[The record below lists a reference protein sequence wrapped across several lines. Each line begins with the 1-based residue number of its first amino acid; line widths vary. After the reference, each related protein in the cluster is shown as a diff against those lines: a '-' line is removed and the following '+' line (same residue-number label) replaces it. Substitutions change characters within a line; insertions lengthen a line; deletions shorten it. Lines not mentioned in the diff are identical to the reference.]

1 MHDKTITD
9 ATRRFGAALL
19 LAAAAL
25 LPLQA
30 SARMEVL
37 DRIAAVVNDSVIMES
52 ELDQRV
58 DDLARQFLA
67 ERQQLPPRDVLRPQV
82 LERLIMERLQ
92 LDMAERGGI
101 RVDDNSLNQALSGIA
116 RQNNMTLDEFSSSLR
131 ADGFDWAAFREQIR
145 GEMVINQLHQRQV
158 ARRVRITDREVERFL
173 ESEMGK
179 QMFES
184 EFRLRHILI
193 GLPDD
198 ATPDQVESAR
208 NEAASLVQR
217 LRDGAD
223 FREMAVS
230 FSDAPQALEGGDLG
244 WRPAAQLPTLF
255 AEEAMRLNPGD
266 VSEPLRAGN
275 GFHILKLEEKRGGA
289 TQFVEQVKVR
299 HVLIRTSALRTP
311 SQAEQLINQLHDRVA
326 AGEDFATIARE
337 YSEDPGSA
345 RAGGDLGWVS
355 QGEMV
360 PEFENTFENT
370 PVGELSPV
378 FQSEFGWHF
387 LRVDDTRTADMS
399 DEFRVLRARQALQ
412 QRRYEEELQQWL
424 RETRNEAYV
433 DIRI

>member
-1 MHDKTITD
+1 MRTLFTD
-9 ATRRFGAALL
+9 VARRLGAPAVLAL
-19 LAAAAL
+19 AML
-25 LPLQA
+25 LPVAAEARLQ
-30 SARMEVL
+30 ML

-58 DDLARQFLA
+58 DDLARQFVA

-82 LERLIMERLQ
+82 LERLIMEQLQ

-101 RVDDNSLNQALSGIA
+101 RVDDGSLNQALAGIA
-116 RQNNMTLDEFSSSLR
+116 RQNDMSLDEF
-131 ADGFDWAAFREQIR
+131 ATAVQEDGFEWAAFREQIR
-145 GEMVINQLHQRQV
+145 AEMIISQLHQRQV
-158 ARRVRITDREVERFL
+158 ARRVRITDREVDRFL
-173 ESEMGK
+173 ESEMGR
-179 QMFES
+179 QLFES
-184 EFRLRHILI
+184 EFRLGHILI

-198 ATPDQVESAR
+198 ATPDQVAAAQQ
-208 NEAASLVQR
+208 EAEQLVQR
-217 LRDGAD
+217 IRDGAD

-255 AEEAMRLNPGD
+255 AEEALRMQPGQ

-275 GFHILKLEEKRGGA
+275 GFHILQLIDRRGDA
-289 TQFVEQVKVR
+289 IQIVEQYRVR
-299 HVLIRTSALRTP
+299 HILIRTSALRTP
-311 SQAEQLINQLHDRVA
+311 SQAERLIIELHNRIEG
-326 AGEDFATIARE
+326 GESFEALARE

-355 QGEMV
+355 PGEMV
-360 PEFENTFENT
+360 PEFEQTFRET
-370 PVGELSPV
+370 PVGVLSPV

-387 LRVDDTRTADMS
+387 LRVEDTRSADMS

-424 RETRNEAYV
+424 RETRAEAFV

>member
-1 MHDKTITD
+1 MRTLFTD
-9 ATRRFGAALL
+9 VARRLGAPAVLAL
-19 LAAAAL
+19 AML
-25 LPLQA
+25 LPVAAEARLQ
-30 SARMEVL
+30 ML

-58 DDLARQFLA
+58 DDLARQFVA

-82 LERLIMERLQ
+82 LERLIMEQLQ

-101 RVDDNSLNQALSGIA
+101 RVDDGSLNQALAGIA
-116 RQNNMTLDEFSSSLR
+116 RQNDMSLDEF
-131 ADGFDWAAFREQIR
+131 ATAVQEDGFEWAAFREQIR
-145 GEMVINQLHQRQV
+145 AEMIISQLHQRQV
-158 ARRVRITDREVERFL
+158 ARRVRITDREVDRFL
-173 ESEMGK
+173 ESEMGR
-179 QMFES
+179 QLFES
-184 EFRLRHILI
+184 EFRLGHILI

-198 ATPDQVESAR
+198 ATPDQVAAAQQ
-208 NEAASLVQR
+208 EAEQLVQR
-217 LRDGAD
+217 IRDGAD

-255 AEEAMRLNPGD
+255 AEEALHMQPGQ

-275 GFHILKLEEKRGGA
+275 GFHILQLIDRRGDA
-289 TQFVEQVKVR
+289 IQLVEQYRVR
-299 HVLIRTSALRTP
+299 HILIRTSALRTP
-311 SQAEQLINQLHDRVA
+311 SQAERLIIELHNRIEG
-326 AGEDFATIARE
+326 GENFEALARE

-355 QGEMV
+355 PGEMV
-360 PEFENTFENT
+360 PEFEQTFRET
-370 PVGELSPV
+370 PVGVLSPV

-387 LRVDDTRTADMS
+387 LRVEDTRSADMS

-424 RETRNEAYV
+424 RETRAEAFV